1 MVKITADSTCDLS
14 AEIVENYDITITPL
28 TIMVGDKAYIDGVD
42 ITPDDIFRYVDEEGK
57 TCKTAAINAFDY
69 EQVFGKYSAEYEGVV
84 HINISSDFSSCH
96 QNALQAA
103 QSFDNV
109 YVIDSKN
116 LSTGSGHLVYAAA
129 LMAKEGHSAEEICA
143 AVEKMI
149 PFVDASFVI
158 DTLDYLYKG
167 GRCSGLELLGAK
179 VLKIKPSIEV
189 VKGSMKVG
197 KKYRG
202 GLEQCILRYLNDK
215 MSDIGSIDK
224 KRIFLTHCRCPQEIV
239 EKVESSL
246 KKDFGFDDVI
256 ITEAGC
262 TISSHCGPG
271 TLGVLYIRNNEKTS
285 IQV

>member
-1 MVKITADSTCDLS
+1 K
-14 AEIVENYDITITPL
+14 
-28 TIMVGDKAYIDGVD
+28 
-42 ITPDDIFRYVDEEGK
+42 
-57 TCKTAAINAFDY
+57 
-69 EQVFGKYSAEYEGVV
+69 KYSAEYDGVV
-84 HINISSDFSSCH
+84 HINISSDFSSCY

-103 QSFDNV
+103 QNFDNV

-116 LSTGSGHLVYAAA
+116 LSTGSGHLVYTAAS
-129 LMAKEGHSAEEICA
+129 MAKEGYSADEIRT
-143 AVEKMI
+143 AVENMI
-149 PFVDASFVI
+149 PFVDASFVL

-202 GLEQCILRYLNDK
+202 GLEQCIFRYVSDR
-215 MSDIGSIDK
+215 MSDIDNIDK
-224 KRIFLTHCRCPQEIV
+224 SRIFLTHCNCSQEIV
-239 EKVESSL
+239 AKVGSSL
-246 KKDFGFDDVI
+246 KKDFNFDNVI
-256 ITEAGC
+256 VTEAGC

-271 TLGVLYIRNNEKTS
+271 CLGVLYIRKNEKTS